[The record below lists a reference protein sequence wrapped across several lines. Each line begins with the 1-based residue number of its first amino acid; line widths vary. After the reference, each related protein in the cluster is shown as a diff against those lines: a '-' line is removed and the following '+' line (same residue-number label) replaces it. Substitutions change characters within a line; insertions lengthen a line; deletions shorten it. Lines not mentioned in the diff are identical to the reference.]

1 MNYKNILLTLVVLA
15 CAACS
20 KVPVGN
26 VGIMVDLYGS
36 TKGVQPAEVGPGR
49 YWVGYNQEL
58 FLFPTFTQTY
68 TWTQTPH
75 DGLPDE
81 SITFNSV
88 EGMMVNADVGI
99 TVHIVPEK
107 TPILFQKYKKGIDE
121 IIFVYIHNMVR
132 DGLNEE
138 GSKFPIEDIY
148 GARKA
153 DLLNIVQRRV
163 ADEVLPIGLVVE
175 KLYFVGRPRLPAQVD
190 AAINMKIAAM
200 QSAEQKKNE
209 IVGAQADAQKKVAQA
224 QGIAQALLINA
235 EAEAKALKLRGD
247 ALRDN
252 PGLVQLN
259 AIERWDG
266 HLPNVNGG
274 VMPFINVAG
283 QQK

>member
-1 MNYKNILLTLVVLA
+1 MNSKNILLALVALA

-68 TWTQTPH
+68 TWTKTPH

-153 DLLNIVQRRV
+153 DLLNIVQKRV
-163 ADEVLPIGLVVE
+163 ADEVLPIGLIVE
-175 KLYFVGRPRLPAQVD
+175 KLYFVGRPRLPPQVD

-259 AIERWDG
+259 AIEKWDG

-274 VMPFINVAG
+274 AVPFISVAAG
-283 QQK
+283 K

>member
-1 MNYKNILLTLVVLA
+1 MNSKNILLALVALA
-15 CAACS
+15 CVACS

-26 VGIMVDLYGS
+26 VGILVDLYGS
-36 TKGVQPAEVGPGR
+36 SKGVQAQEVGTGR
-49 YWVGYNQEL
+49 YWVGWNQEL
-58 FLFPTFTQTY
+58 FLFPTYTQTY

-81 SITFNSV
+81 SLTFNSV
-88 EGMMVNADVGI
+88 EGMVVNADVGI
-99 TVHIVPEK
+99 TLHILPEK
-107 TPILFQKYKKGIDE
+107 TPLLFQKYKKGIDD
-121 IIFVYIHNMVR
+121 IMFVYIHNMVR

-138 GSKFPIEDIY
+138 ASKFPIEDIY

-153 DLLNIVQRRV
+153 DLLNIVQKRV

-209 IVGAQADAQKKVAQA
+209 IVGAQADAQKKIAAA
-224 QGIAQALLINA
+224 QGTSQALLINA

-259 AIERWDG
+259 AIEKWDG

-274 VMPFINVAG
+274 GIPFISVG
-283 QQK
+283 TGK